1 MFSYFHKNALQ
12 FTKLILKLAE
22 FSNTAGSKVASRSPT
37 IGWEWTP
44 HVLQDRRRCREQS
57 LLLRSWSQAVCHVC
71 HVFHGD
77 KVDIGARLHLKV
89 NLERAQTASHSG
101 AVARP
106 PSLTRFFLQEVILN
120 SMCWTFSFIWQL
132 LQPAL
137 TNHLSREVGHF
148 WLVTGGLSVTKRS
161 LEGCEG

>member
-44 HVLQDRRRCREQS
+44 HVLQYRRRCKEQS
-57 LLLRSWSQAVCHVC
+57 LLLRSWSQVQLDQAVCHVC
-71 HVFHGD
+71 HGFPGD
-77 KVDIGARLHLKV
+77 IVDISARLHLKV

-148 WLVTGGLSVTKRS
+148 WLVTGGLS
-161 LEGCEG
+161 